1 MVYFHWASCS
11 SRYKLVLIVPNEQIL
26 FEWDFGKNNDKLRW
40 WGCRASR
47 IEQSKPLPESCAVGT
62 QKKLIKSVDFSQF
75 FEEQLFSRICKG
87 EPTSKWTA
95 SKFFTIEQQK
105 QNGSNIFV
113 RPRKN
118 QDGWDTEQKK
128 LKNFNNNVNSNIV
141 RGRCCVHSNE
151 TNIIC
156 LFWQILQRPA
166 QFYKDIV
173 AVGQGLLWPQL
184 NVQDL

>member
-1 MVYFHWASCS
+1 MINWDGEDAEQAELNKVNHCQSPVLWALKKSWWNQ
-11 SRYKLVLIVPNEQIL
+11 LILANSL
-26 FEWDFGKNNDKLRW
+26 RNNYSA
-40 WGCRASR
+40 GFA
-47 IEQSKPLPESCAVGT
+47 
-62 QKKLIKSVDFSQF
+62 
-75 FEEQLFSRICKG
+75 
-87 EPTSKWTA
+87 TSKWTA
-95 SKFFTIEQQK
+95 SKLVTIEQQK